1 MKKRS
6 YQPPAVLRLVLLESE
21 SALLAQSISETT
33 SVKTMG
39 HEVENFTIGSG
50 DAGNTFEAPGWE
62 NFSWN

>member
-33 SVKTMG
+33 SVRTMG
-39 HEVENFTIGSG
+39 HEVEEFKLGTGT
-50 DAGNTFEAPGWE
+50 DPNTFESPGWD